1 MIVRRLAPTTTLSTT
16 EPVPRQKPRTANG
29 FLRLV
34 DGGEREVARILTL
47 ITAVVISAALIQ
59 LVISLGSKLLT
70 GSEATWL
77 GDDLIKV
84 LGDLLTVLI
93 ALEVLQ
99 NITSYLRRHVV
110 QIELVLV
117 TALTAVARKVIVLP
131 SGAENK
137 PQLLVGLGIAV
148 VSLSAA
154 YWLVKRA
161 NATPAR
167 VSLGPDRS
175 SRDDAFDGDVDTDG
189 LRH

>member
-16 EPVPRQKPRTANG
+16 EPVPRQKPKTANG

-117 TALTAVARKVIVLP
+117 QLTTVTSDCSSIGCRKQTTVALRPRDRRGVPIC
-131 SGAENK
+131 G
-137 PQLLVGLGIAV
+137 LLVGQTCQCNANQSVPGSGSV
-148 VSLSAA
+148 LS
-154 YWLVKRA
+154 R
-161 NATPAR
+161 R
-167 VSLGPDRS
+167 C
-175 SRDDAFDGDVDTDG
+175 
-189 LRH
+189 LRWG

>member
-1 MIVRRLAPTTTLSTT
+1 MSRSRKSQTF
-16 EPVPRQKPRTANG
+16 
-29 FLRLV
+29 FLTVV
-34 DGGEREVARILTL
+34 DSAEREVARLLTL
-47 ITAVVISAALIQ
+47 ITGVVIFAALVQ
-59 LVISLGSKLLT
+59 LVMSLGSKLLT

-161 NATPAR
+161 NAGPAR
-167 VSLGPDRS
+167 EFPARDRS
-175 SRDDAFDGDVDTDG
+175 VPADAGDAG
-189 LRH
+189 E

>member
-1 MIVRRLAPTTTLSTT
+1 MNRK
-16 EPVPRQKPRTANG
+16 KPKGANR

-117 TALTAVARKVIVLP
+117 TALTAVSRKVIVLP

-161 NATPAR
+161 NAGPTKA
-167 VSLGPDRS
+167 SLDRS
-175 SRDDAFDGDVDTDG
+175 PYGPHDGGDAEKS
-189 LRH
+189 

>member
-1 MIVRRLAPTTTLSTT
+1 MSEPTRSKRSFL
-16 EPVPRQKPRTANG
+16 G
-29 FLRLV
+29 FV
-34 DGGEREVARILTL
+34 DAGEREVARLLTL
-47 ITAVVISAALIQ
+47 ITAVVSSAAIIQ
-59 LVISLGSKLLT
+59 LIVSLGSKLLT
-70 GSEATWL
+70 GSAATWL
-77 GDDLIKV
+77 GDDLIKI

-137 PQLLVGLGIAV
+137 PQLVGLGIAV

-161 NATPAR
+161 NVTPSR
-167 VSLGPDRS
+167 KRLGRGGSANKLDFQ
-175 SRDDAFDGDVDTDG
+175 D
-189 LRH
+189 

>member
-1 MIVRRLAPTTTLSTT
+1 MSRSRKSQPS
-16 EPVPRQKPRTANG
+16 
-29 FLRLV
+29 FLTVV
-34 DGGEREVARILTL
+34 DSAEREVARLLTL
-47 ITAVVISAALIQ
+47 ITGVVIFAALVQ
-59 LVISLGSKLLT
+59 LVMSLGSKLLT

-137 PQLLVGLGIAV
+137 PQLLTMVNLKETK
-148 VSLSAA
+148 SPCSFQHQYQML
-154 YWLVKRA
+154 YPLR
-161 NATPAR
+161 
-167 VSLGPDRS
+167 
-175 SRDDAFDGDVDTDG
+175 DG
-189 LRH
+189 LRLSPLIRNKEYLTSQRSLTMA

>member
-1 MIVRRLAPTTTLSTT
+1 MSRSRKSQTSFLTIVDS
-16 EPVPRQKPRTANG
+16 
-29 FLRLV
+29 
-34 DGGEREVARILTL
+34 GEREVARLLTL
-47 ITAVVISAALIQ
+47 ITGGVILAALVQ
-59 LVISLGSKLLT
+59 LVMSLGSKLLT

-161 NATPAR
+161 NAGPTRAFPAQ
-167 VSLGPDRS
+167 DRS
-175 SRDDAFDGDVDTDG
+175 VPADADDAVE
-189 LRH
+189 